1 MIAEV
6 FGIFP
11 STADAESAVIR
22 IKRAGISAS
31 VIEVLPV
38 SAEKDF
44 GLSTRRGVLGGAI
57 LGACMGLALVLY
69 SNSTAFNHWGGA
81 ISLPISGAV
90 GWALYGWILGG
101 TGLLAGPPESESE
114 AWVSLQLSTPN
125 QLDKVETVLYEA
137 GASEVRSIGPEA
149 A

>member
-11 STADAESAVIR
+11 SSADAESAVIR
-22 IKRAGISAS
+22 IKTVGISAS
-31 VIEVLPV
+31 DIEVLPV
-38 SAEKDF
+38 RAEKDL

-69 SNSTAFNHWGGA
+69 SDSTAFNNWGGV
-81 ISLPISGAV
+81 ISLPMSGAV

-101 TGLLAGPPESESE
+101 TG
-114 AWVSLQLSTPN
+114 
-125 QLDKVETVLYEA
+125 
-137 GASEVRSIGPEA
+137 
-149 A
+149 